1 MKNEQPLSLTT
12 KEAEKIRALG
22 RLPDDAI
29 IVVSLEDIGYEWL
42 SSEPQ
47 PDPWPVKVS
56 DALNSS
62 LESIKSLL
70 AECCSDPM
78 SISAYGMTPEQLA
91 KNPNVIKQL
100 CSLHGAGERFD
111 KLKKSKESFVSVR
124 RRTLVW
130 NQFRIRMKVSPHMPG
145 FVWFSDENTAALLSE
160 FLGQDVSTDDVGND
174 RRYLQIKKLP
184 AEYLFPS
191 KSIRRLIAARRRAR
205 EERS

>member
-1 MKNEQPLSLTT
+1 MKNEQPPSLTT
-12 KEAEKIRALG
+12 KEAEKLRALG
-22 RLPDDAI
+22 RLPDDAM
-29 IVVSLEDIGYEWL
+29 IVVSLEDIGFKWL

-47 PDPWPVKVS
+47 PDPLPLKVH

-62 LESIKSLL
+62 LESIKRLL
-70 AECCSDPM
+70 VECCSDPI
-78 SISAYGMTPEQLA
+78 SVSAYGMTPEELA

-100 CSLHGAGERFD
+100 CNQHGAGERFD
-111 KLKKSKESFVSVR
+111 KLKKSKEPFASVR

-160 FLGQDVSTDDVGND
+160 LLGQDVSTVDVEND
-174 RRYLQIKKLP
+174 RRSLLIKKLP
-184 AEYLFPS
+184 AKYLFPS
-191 KSIRRLIAARRRAR
+191 KIIRSLIAARRRAR